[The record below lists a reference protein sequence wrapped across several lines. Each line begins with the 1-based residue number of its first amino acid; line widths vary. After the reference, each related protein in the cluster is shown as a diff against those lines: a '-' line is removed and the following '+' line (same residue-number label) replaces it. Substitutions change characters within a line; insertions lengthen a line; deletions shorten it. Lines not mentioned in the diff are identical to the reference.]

1 MPRPSLDEVLNDPD
15 DEGLLDVAPARPASS
30 TSGRIAGGFEE
41 INAFVDRNGRAP
53 DQKPGRT
60 AGEKA
65 LARRLEVIC
74 KSARMR
80 EDLASQDRHGL
91 LAGPA
96 EGAGEAGE
104 DAEQTAKQTAQ
115 DAAPTAQTDQ
125 EGSGDPGESAS
136 AGDEPVGGESAGDQ
150 SGEDF
155 SLDDVLDDPDLMPA
169 EDIRTLRH
177 VRPASER
184 SRPDYVARKK
194 TCPDFD
200 RFKPLFDEVAA
211 DIDAGRRKLRRFR
224 KGSEVHEGQFFVLRG
239 VTAYV
244 AECADDYSDNNRSRN
259 ARLRVIYANGTES
272 DNLRRSFAAELYKD
286 HQGRRVTEPVEVAPS
301 QAGEETNPS
310 TGIVYVLRS
319 LSQDPEVAR
328 NRHILHKI
336 GVTSGEV
343 ERRIQDAENQT
354 TFLRA
359 PVEIVATYRLYNVD
373 RARLEHLLHT
383 FFSPARAN
391 ISVTDNFGRQ
401 IRPREWFFVLP
412 ETVHEAVERVQ
423 DGSLR
428 RCYYDASAGCIVDPG
443 ANGGT

>member
-1 MPRPSLDEVLNDPD
+1 MPRLTLEDVLDDSD
-15 DEGLLDVAPARPASS
+15 DEGLLDVSPARPAS
-30 TSGRIAGGFEE
+30 TTGTAGRVAGGFEE
-41 INAFVDRNGRAP
+41 INAFADRHGRAP

-65 LARRLEVIC
+65 LARRLDVIRR
-74 KSARMR
+74 SERMR
-80 EDLASQDRHGL
+80 AELHAQDRHGL
-91 LAGPA
+91 LADAAGTEEDANNAPRDGAAA
-96 EGAGEAGE
+96 EEISGSQQAQSAAAGE
-104 DAEQTAKQTAQ
+104 D
-115 DAAPTAQTDQ
+115 
-125 EGSGDPGESAS
+125 DP
-136 AGDEPVGGESAGDQ
+136 DD
-150 SGEDF
+150 DLT
-155 SLDDVLDDPDLMPA
+155 LDDVMSDPDLDPGG
-169 EDIRTLRH
+169 DIHTLRN

-184 SRPDYVARKK
+184 RHPEYVARRK

-200 RFKPLFDEVAA
+200 RFKPLFDQVTA

-239 VTAYV
+239 MTLYV
-244 AECADDYSDNNRSRN
+244 AECADDYADNNRSRN

-272 DNLRRSFAAELYKD
+272 DNLRRSLAAELYKD
-286 HQGRRVTEPVEVAPS
+286 PQGRRVTEPADAAPAPES
-301 QAGEETNPS
+301 ANDDVSPN

-328 NRHILHKI
+328 QRDILHKI
-336 GVTSGEV
+336 GVTSGPV

-391 ISVTDNFGRQ
+391 IAVTDNFGRQ

-412 ETVHEAVERVQ
+412 DAVSEAVRRVR

-428 RCYYDASAGCIVDPG
+428 RCYYSPQDARIIDPEDG
-443 ANGGT
+443 